1 MTKILNGPIHDTAV
15 NATEMTATTVE
26 AEDAL
31 AIVLDVMVNLN
42 HIYPGSVMSSV
53 QALHSVDET

>member
-31 AIVLDVMVNLN
+31 AIVLDVMVNPI
-42 HIYPGSVMSSV
+42 HIYPSSVMSSV